1 MIQVCKQEAMP
12 FHHFK
17 CFVRGADERF
27 ETLKRMVQC
36 NSISN
41 KGYFRPAEILFF

>member
-27 ETLKRMVQC
+27 ETLIVYLSAHEQRT
-36 NSISN
+36 
-41 KGYFRPAEILFF
+41 